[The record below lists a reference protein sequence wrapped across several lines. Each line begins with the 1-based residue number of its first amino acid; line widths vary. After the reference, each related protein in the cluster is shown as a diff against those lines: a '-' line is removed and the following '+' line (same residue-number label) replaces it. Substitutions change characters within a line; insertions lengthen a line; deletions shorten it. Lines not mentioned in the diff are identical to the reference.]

1 MKVAITGV
9 TGYLG
14 SRLAAALRTDGHEPV
29 ALSRRA
35 PAAPMEWRPYDLA
48 GSPRPT
54 ILHGV
59 DALVHAAYDL
69 TVTRWPDIQR
79 INISGTLRL
88 LDVAAQADMPTV
100 YVSSMSAYPG
110 TEQLYGRVKLICEA
124 ATLERC
130 GVVVRPGLVYGPQA
144 QGMVGALR
152 KAATTLPV
160 LPTLRAAHQFTVHED
175 DFVDGLVRLVSQR
188 PGALGPVGLAHPEAV
203 SFGQILSVLAQDRNP
218 RLIAV
223 PWRPLYAAM
232 RTAEA
237 LHLRLPL
244 RADSLLGLVRPAPSV
259 PGVELWERL
268 GVQLRP
274 FPVALGG

>member
-110 TEQLYGRVKLICEA
+110 TKQLYGRVKLICEA

-144 QGMVGALR
+144 RGMVGALR

-160 LPTLRAAHQFTVHED
+160 LPTFRAAHQFTVHED